1 MLDNHIMR
9 IMWPIALWS
18 AHIIAELKQRRGE
31 NANMANEQTK
41 RKAHPRK
48 LRLTLLLVI
57 VIVCCIMVM
66 FTVSGG
72 SIYQQIVRNG
82 YAGTQEQWLAS
93 LVGEEAA
100 SGDAETAYEL
110 AVENGYNGSESQW
123 IETITSTEV
132 DSVTQS
138 PYQVACENGFDGT
151 LSEWLT
157 VIADNPEKLGRSNQK
172 GQKTEYEL
180 ACEYGYSGTFIEWLV
195 SIAHEQV
202 FE

>member
-1 MLDNHIMR
+1 MR

-18 AHIIAELKQRRGE
+18 AYIVAELKKRRGE

-41 RKAHPRK
+41 GKTHSWK
-48 LRLTLLLVI
+48 VKMLLLVM
-57 VIVCCIMVM
+57 VIVCCITVM

-72 SIYQQIVRNG
+72 SIYRQIVRNG

-123 IETITSTEV
+123 LKTLTGVEV
-132 DSVTQS
+132 DPATQS
-138 PYQVACENGFDGT
+138 PYQLACENGFEGT
-151 LSEWLT
+151 LSEWLAE
-157 VIADNPEKLGRSNQK
+157 IADNPEKLGRSNQK

-195 SIAHEQV
+195 SIAHDQV